1 MCTKEN
7 IIHRKHKNKFMS
19 NKKQKTSRQ
28 FYPFAL
34 TVSGNYAAGST
45 GIAADL
51 RTFNAFGV
59 YGSSVTTAVISCTP
73 AGKIT
78 RVDKL
83 SAESV
88 KAQLDMIISSYSP
101 SFIKSGMLPEPEI
114 IDVVA
119 ETVKKHN
126 INLVCDPDFCAQAVG
141 SLCVEHFCEK
151 LLSVS
156 DWITPDTFEAQ
167 KILNSTKE
175 IKTEKD
181 LFEAAK
187 ELYNRFGTSV
197 LLKGGNLNLPE
208 SVDAVCRGG
217 KLYRLTSPLAE
228 MPPCA
233 GQGAGNTLS
242 AALTAGLILDYP
254 WKQALCEAKS
264 FVLGSLTQNVE
275 LANGIFA
282 MYPPTEDC
290 YDLIKLEEK
299 HL

>member
-1 MCTKEN
+1 
-7 IIHRKHKNKFMS
+7 MS

-28 FYPFAL
+28 FYPFAV
-34 TVSGNYAAGST
+34 TVSGNDASGST

-59 YGSSVTTAVISCTP
+59 YGSSVTTAVSCRTP

-88 KAQLDMIISSYSP
+88 KTQLDMVISSFSP
-101 SFIKSGMLPEPEI
+101 SFIKCGMLPEPEI
-114 IDVVA
+114 IDAVA
-119 ETVKKHN
+119 ETVEKR
-126 INLVCDPDFCAQAVG
+126 NLNLICDPEFC
-141 SLCVEHFCEK
+141 SSCVSDSSVEYFCEK
-151 LLSVS
+151 LLSRS
-156 DWITPDTFEAQ
+156 AWITPDTLEAQ
-167 KILNSTKE
+167 KILKSNKE
-175 IKTEKD
+175 IRTEKD

-187 ELYNRFGTSV
+187 ELFNRFGTSV
-197 LLKGGNLNLPE
+197 LLKGGKLNLPE

-233 GQGAGNTLS
+233 GVGAGNTLS

-275 LANGIFA
+275 LANGVFA

>member
-1 MCTKEN
+1 
-7 IIHRKHKNKFMS
+7 MS
-19 NKKQKTSRQ
+19 NKKPKSSRQ

-34 TVSGNYAAGST
+34 TVSANNAAGSS

-73 AGKIT
+73 AGKT
-78 RVDKL
+78 LRVDKL

-88 KAQLDMIISSYSP
+88 KTQLDMIVSVFSP
-101 SFIKSGMLPEPEI
+101 SFIKCGMLPEPEM
-114 IDVVA
+114 IDIVA
-119 ETVKKHN
+119 DIVKKQN
-126 INLVCDPDFCAQAVG
+126 IGLICDPEFSMSSIRDTYA
-141 SLCVEHFCEK
+141 EK
-151 LLSVS
+151 LISCS
-156 DWITPDTFEAQ
+156 AWILPDTVEAQ
-167 KILNSTKE
+167 KILNSNKE
-175 IKTEKD
+175 ITTEKD
-181 LFEAAK
+181 LFYAAK

-197 LLKGGNLNLPE
+197 LLKGGKLDLPE

-233 GQGAGNTLS
+233 GSGAGCTLS
-242 AALTAGLILDYP
+242 AGLTAGLVLDYP

-275 LANGIFA
+275 LANGVFA

-299 HL
+299 NL

>member
-1 MCTKEN
+1 
-7 IIHRKHKNKFMS
+7 MS
-19 NKKQKTSRQ
+19 NKKQKSSRQ

-34 TVSGNYAAGST
+34 TVSANDAAGSS

-59 YGSSVTTAVISCTP
+59 YGSSVTTAVISRTP
-73 AGKIT
+73 AGKTI
-78 RVDKL
+78 RIDKL

-88 KAQLDMIISSYSP
+88 RVQLDVIVSDFSP
-101 SFIKSGMLPEPEI
+101 SFIKCGMLPEPEM
-114 IDVVA
+114 IDIVA
-119 ETVKKHN
+119 DTVKKQN
-126 INLVCDPDFCAQAVG
+126 IGLICDPCFCASSISDVYA
-141 SLCVEHFCEK
+141 EK
-151 LLSVS
+151 LLSCS
-156 DWITPDTFEAQ
+156 DWITPDTVEAQ
-167 KILNSTKE
+167 KILKSNNKIT
-175 IKTEKD
+175 TEKD
-181 LFEAAK
+181 LFYAAK
-187 ELYNRFGTSV
+187 ELYDRFGTSV
-197 LLKGGNLNLPE
+197 LLKGGKLNLPE

-228 MPPCA
+228 MPPCS
-233 GQGAGNTLS
+233 GSGAGCTLS
-242 AALTAGLILDYP
+242 AALTAGLVLDYP

-275 LANGIFA
+275 LANGVFA

>member
-1 MCTKEN
+1 
-7 IIHRKHKNKFMS
+7 MS
-19 NKKQKTSRQ
+19 NKKQKSSHQ

-34 TVSGNYAAGST
+34 TVSGNDAGGSS

-59 YGSSVTTAVISCTP
+59 YGSSVTTAVISRTP
-73 AGKIT
+73 AGKMI
-78 RVDKL
+78 RADKL
-83 SAESV
+83 SADSV
-88 KAQLDMIISSYSP
+88 KTQLDTVVSSFSP
-101 SFIKSGMLPEPEI
+101 AFIKIGMLPEMEMI
-114 IDVVA
+114 DAVADVV
-119 ETVKKHN
+119 KSRN
-126 INLVCDPDFCAQAVG
+126 SGLICDPEFCSQGLSG
-141 SLCVEHFCEK
+141 SCAEYFCEK
-151 LLSVS
+151 LFSCS
-156 DWITPDTFEAQ
+156 AWITPDTADAQ
-167 KILNSTKE
+167 KILRNNKE
-175 IKTEKD
+175 ISTEKD

-187 ELYNRFGTSV
+187 ELYDRFGTSV
-197 LLKGGNLNLPE
+197 LLKGGSLNLPE

-217 KLYRLTSPLAE
+217 KLYRLTSPLAD

-233 GQGAGNTLS
+233 GFGAGCTLS

-275 LANGIFA
+275 LANGVFA

>member
-1 MCTKEN
+1 
-7 IIHRKHKNKFMS
+7 MS

-59 YGSSVTTAVISCTP
+59 YGSSVTTAVICRTP
-73 AGKIT
+73 AGKVLKI
-78 RVDKL
+78 DKL
-83 SAESV
+83 SAASV
-88 KAQLDMIISSYSP
+88 KAQLDMIISSFSP
-101 SFIKSGMLPEPEI
+101 SFIKCGMLPEPEM
-114 IDVVA
+114 IDALA
-119 ETVKKHN
+119 ETVRKQ
-126 INLVCDPDFCAQAVG
+126 NLNLICDPEFCVSG
-141 SLCVEHFCEK
+141 FCVEYFCEK
-151 LLSVS
+151 LLDCSA
-156 DWITPDTFEAQ
+156 WITPDTLEAQ
-167 KILNSTKE
+167 KILNSKKE
-175 IKTEKD
+175 IVTEKD
-181 LFEAAK
+181 LFDAAK

-197 LLKGGNLNLPE
+197 LLKGGKLDLSE

-228 MPPCA
+228 IPPCA
-233 GQGAGNTLS
+233 GTGAGNTLS

-264 FVLGSLTQNVE
+264 FVLGSLTQNIE
-275 LANGIFA
+275 LAGGVFA